1 MERTVKVWDQDVKIS
16 VYQKSKTVWMAVGKY
31 LGHRIEVNGR
41 SANSAV
47 VLWVNAARYK
57 GNEC

>member
-1 MERTVKVWDQDVKIS
+1 MERMVKVWDRDVKIS
-16 VYQKSKTVWMAVGKY
+16 VHQKSKTVWVAVGTY
-31 LGHRIEVNGR
+31 LGHRIESTGR

-57 GNEC
+57 GN